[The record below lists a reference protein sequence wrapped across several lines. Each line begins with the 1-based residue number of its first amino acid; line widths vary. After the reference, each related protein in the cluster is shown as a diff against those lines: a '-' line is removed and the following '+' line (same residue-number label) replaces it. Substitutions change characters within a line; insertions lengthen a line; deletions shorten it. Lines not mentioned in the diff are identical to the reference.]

1 MVVQSIERKPRD
13 FVSWYSIGPA
23 HTSSLSATMV
33 DCVVCLQL
41 CLGLSSI
48 VCSLELKPSRHCRFL
63 HGELHHHFC
72 DLYSLMQGPRVLRLC
87 KQLDVQAQI
96 LAIREE
102 ASRSLVV

>member
-1 MVVQSIERKPRD
+1 
-13 FVSWYSIGPA
+13 
-23 HTSSLSATMV
+23 MV